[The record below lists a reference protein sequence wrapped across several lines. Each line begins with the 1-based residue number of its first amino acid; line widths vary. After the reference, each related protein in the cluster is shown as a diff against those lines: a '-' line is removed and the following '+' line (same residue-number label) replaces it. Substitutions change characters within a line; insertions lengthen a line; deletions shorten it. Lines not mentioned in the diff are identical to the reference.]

1 MADALEGDFFR
12 ACKKNQVDEV
22 ARMLDQ
28 APELVRHLKQENNAV
43 AYVCLQANTHGKN
56 FPWSDGPQ
64 DCLEMVR
71 TLLDRGCDPNHRG
84 NEGVM
89 TALHYAA
96 NANEALSQV
105 EIVRV
110 LVQRGAD
117 PSAAIDWDPGLTPL
131 KQVPPP
137 PAAVVDI
144 LRNAAPIR
152 AAWEEEAAAAVALP
166 EAVPDLPMIRAMYP
180 DDDPQTIY
188 MKAIRYARED
198 DVQMVLQCYGDEL
211 INHAKGNLAPIEH
224 AATLITMGAPAT
236 PGLTDEKRRQRLYWQ
251 DPACGMAM
259 MELLLGAGEDPNRR
273 AYDTAM

>member
-1 MADALEGDFFR
+1 MADAMEGEFFR
-12 ACKKNQVDEV
+12 ACKKNQLNEV
-22 ARMLDQ
+22 ERMLDE

-43 AYVCLQANTHGKN
+43 AYVCLQANTHGAS
-56 FPWSDGPQ
+56 FPWSDSPQ
-64 DCLEMVR
+64 DCLELVR
-71 TLLDRGCDPNHRG
+71 VLLDRGCDPNHRG

-96 NANEALSQV
+96 NANEARSQV

-117 PSAAIDWDPGLTPL
+117 PSAAIEWDPGLTPL

-137 PAAVVDI
+137 PAAVADI

-152 AAWEEEAAAAVALP
+152 AAWEEEAAAAAAAAVA
-166 EAVPDLPMIRAMYP
+166 EAIPPIRALYPDL
-180 DDDPQTIY
+180 DPQAIF

-198 DVQMVLQCYGDEL
+198 DVQMVLQHYRDEV
-211 INHAKGNLAPIEH
+211 INHAMGNLAPIEH
-224 AATLITMGAPAT
+224 AATLISMGAPAT
-236 PGLTDEKRRQRLYWQ
+236 PGLDEEKRRQRLYWQ

-259 MELLLGAGEDPNRR
+259 MELLLSAGEDPNRR
-273 AYDTAM
+273 AFDTAM